1 MAIGQFLLGT
11 PERFERIQRFEPN
24 QVSAMNNLL
33 SMSQQRMQDP
43 YAGFAPIQEQQMR
56 NFQQNIIPSIAERFA
71 GAGALN
77 SSAFQGA
84 LGGAGADLASNLA
97 ALQSQY
103 GLQNRAQSLAEFQT
117 GMTPQSEIGYF
128 RRQPGAGESALTAL
142 AGNPELW
149 KMIGSYMGGSG
160 EGGAVGASP
169 ASEQTRQGWFNSLV
183 NSIPGA
189 TKTAT
194 SAIPTVASATG
205 KIAPFAS
212 KIGSTLGAAAPIAGP
227 IALAA
232 LGTYGL
238 GKGLNYLFN
247 RI

>member
-24 QVSAMNNLL
+24 QVSALNNLL

-43 YAGFAPIQEQQMR
+43 HAGFAPIQEQQMR

-77 SSAFQGA
+77 SSGFQGA

-117 GMTPQSEIGYF
+117 GMTPQNEIGYF
-128 RRQPGAGESALTAL
+128 RRQPGAGESTLTAL

-149 KMIGSYMGGSG
+149 KMLGSYMGGSG
-160 EGGAVGASP
+160 ASGTDGAAPTGGSWWDRIKGAFSGSGSAA
-169 ASEQTRQGWFNSLV
+169 ASAAPS
-183 NSIPGA
+183 
-189 TKTAT
+189 
-194 SAIPTVASATG
+194 VASATG

-212 KIGSTLGAAAPIAGP
+212 KLGSTLGAAAPIAGP